1 MFEKSVTKAG
11 PQQSPVYK
19 LLTAKQ
25 PEPKWNFHKYLV
37 GKDGQ
42 VITSF
47 PSKVTPDSKEL
58 RDAIEAALKS

>member
-1 MFEKSVTKAG
+1 MFEKIATKG

-42 VITSF
+42 VRASF
-47 PSKVTPDSKEL
+47 PSKITPESKEL
-58 RDAIEAALKS
+58 RDAIDAALKS